1 MNDCLVPQEE
11 SWLMNLI
18 ISSPVIPSP
27 VSTMHT
33 HFHRTAF
40 HRTAAEVVGGPVDIS
55 DDLAGL
61 ASTQYCLDGVLRRL
75 AEILG
80 GNLPDRVDQAG
91 SRRCGLTS
99 NPCNSRQP
107 GSVGRERRAGS
118 PAGHQRRK
126 RGAVGYT
133 AVQAV
138 AAVLLASGMGN
149 TVTATGPRPRLRS
162 SGNSTH
168 C

>member
-1 MNDCLVPQEE
+1 
-11 SWLMNLI
+11 MNLI

-80 GNLPDRVDQAG
+80 GGTFLTESIKQEADVVD
-91 SRRCGLTS
+91 
-99 NPCNSRQP
+99 
-107 GSVGRERRAGS
+107 
-118 PAGHQRRK
+118 
-126 RGAVGYT
+126 
-133 AVQAV
+133 
-138 AAVLLASGMGN
+138 
-149 TVTATGPRPRLRS
+149 
-162 SGNSTH
+162 
-168 C
+168 